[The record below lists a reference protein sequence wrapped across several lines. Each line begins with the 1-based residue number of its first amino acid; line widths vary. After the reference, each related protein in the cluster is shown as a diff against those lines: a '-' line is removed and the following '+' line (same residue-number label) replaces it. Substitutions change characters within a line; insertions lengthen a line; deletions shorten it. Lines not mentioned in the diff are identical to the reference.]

1 MPQREASTT
10 LRWGNADLVMRAASA
25 GSIPAIQ
32 CMPRIAYKRTAHCNR
47 VLPRA
52 DLVWRRGW
60 VRGTRSESHL
70 RLTALL
76 ASSNSP
82 ACGWCARPRRFVCH
96 LATPDKSECTEIGA
110 TDICESSARQRPNV
124 VARMRYRRG
133 RDHFGVEVRRGVG
146 TLLQVPVKCSVVF
159 GAGFVMKLDR
169 FNGHAAAS
177 LNCACALVPKGWF

>member
-1 MPQREASTT
+1 
-10 LRWGNADLVMRAASA
+10 MRAASA

-82 ACGWCARPRRFVCH
+82 ACGWCARPRRLYVT
-96 LATPDKSECTEIGA
+96 LPLPINQNVGKSAQQISASRVRASGPTLWRGCDIGEGA
-110 TDICESSARQRPNV
+110 I
-124 VARMRYRRG
+124 Y
-133 RDHFGVEVRRGVG
+133 FGVEVRRGVG